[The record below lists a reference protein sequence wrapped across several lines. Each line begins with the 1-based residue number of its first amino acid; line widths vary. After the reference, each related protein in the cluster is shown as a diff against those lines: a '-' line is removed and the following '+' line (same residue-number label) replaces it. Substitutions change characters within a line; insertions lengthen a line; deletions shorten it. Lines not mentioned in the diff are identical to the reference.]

1 MPKNTQKIP
10 TDKEIKKLLQGL
22 IRSLDYEAVNPDRAV
37 KDKATRLQDYRDL
50 RDLTAIKLRKKI
62 LDEDMQ
68 GSASL
73 TLVLERLD
81 DAIDRL
87 DDSKSAHDKS
97 LTISWQ
103 NG

>member
-1 MPKNTQKIP
+1 MAKSKTP
-10 TDKEIKKLLQGL
+10 TDKEVKKLLSKL
-22 IRSLDYEAVNPDRAV
+22 IQTLEYDAVRGDREV

-62 LDEDMQ
+62 LLEDMN

-87 DDSKSAHDKS
+87 DDNKDAHD
-97 LTISWQ
+97 TEIVVRFARD
-103 NG
+103 

>member
-1 MPKNTQKIP
+1 MATK
-10 TDKEIKKLLQGL
+10 DKKTPSEREIKKLLSKL
-22 IRSLDYEAVNPDRAV
+22 IHNLEYEAVNPDRAV

-62 LDEDMQ
+62 LTEDMQ

-73 TLVLERLD
+73 TTVLERLD

-87 DDSKSAHDKS
+87 DDSKDTRDKS
-97 LTISWQ
+97 MTISWS